1 MSSNNSAQFRIQVAV
16 FAFIRTIF
24 NTTFRMIYPFLP
36 IFSRGLGVDISTLSL
51 ALTSRQAIGV
61 FGPFLSILFESRG
74 RKLGILI
81 SLSLFTTGVILVVF
95 WPIYPVFFLALVLTT
110 LGKYMFD
117 PVMQGYIGEQVPYPK
132 RGLAIA
138 ITELGWSV
146 AFIAGIPLMGF
157 LISRKGWMSPFL
169 LLTILGFLSLLI
181 IGIILQPS
189 TKSNIEFSKII
200 SNCTRVISY
209 PPAITALLI
218 GITIS
223 VANEVINLVF
233 GLWLEDSFGLKIMAL
248 GGAAAAI
255 GIAELGGESLMGV
268 FTDRLGK
275 ARSIGVGIIANAFS
289 SAILPILGRSPTG
302 AVIGLFLFYITFEFT
317 LVAVIPMMTEIMPSA
332 RVTLMA
338 FNVVGISIGRG
349 FGAFIAPPIYLLGI
363 VFSASAV
370 VLFDILAFIALLKLN
385 QMDTH
390 VKL

>member
-1 MSSNNSAQFRIQVAV
+1 MQFRIQVAF
-16 FAFIRTIF
+16 FAFIRTVF

-36 IFSRGLGVDISTLSL
+36 VFSRAFGVDISTLSL
-51 ALTSRQAIGV
+51 ALTSRQAIGI

-81 SLSLFTTGVILVVF
+81 SLSIFTIGLILVVI
-95 WPIYPVFFLALVLTT
+95 WPIYPVFFLTLVLTT

-117 PVMQGYIGEQVPYPK
+117 PVMQGYIGDQVPYPK

-138 ITELGWSV
+138 VTELGWSI
-146 AFIAGIPLMGF
+146 AFIVGIPLMGF
-157 LISRKGWMSPFL
+157 LISRHGWMSPFL
-169 LLTILGFLSLLI
+169 TLAILGFLSILI
-181 IGIILQPS
+181 IGKILQPA
-189 TKSNIEFSKII
+189 TKSNIEFSKVI
-200 SNCTRVISY
+200 SNCRRVLRY
-209 PPAITALLI
+209 PPALIALLI

-223 VANEVINLVF
+223 IANEVINLVF
-233 GLWLEDSFGLKIMAL
+233 GLWLEDSFGLEIMAL

-275 ARSIGVGIIANAFS
+275 ARSVGVGIIANALT

-317 LVAVIPMMTEIMPSA
+317 LVSVIPMMTEIMPSA

-338 FNVVGISIGRG
+338 FNVAGLSLGRG
-349 FGAFIAPPIYLLGI
+349 LGALIAPPIYILGI

-370 VLFDILAFIALLKLN
+370 VLFDFLGFIALLKLSR
-385 QMDTH
+385 MDTH
-390 VKL
+390 AKL